1 MRDFKKI
8 IDNIHKSEENV
19 NFRQKN
25 RIKKEEIQIWISK
38 LLKMVDE
45 AMQSIY
51 ENLKENPLDNQGI
64 ENISYNM
71 IEGIEDIF
79 RKYLERVSEA
89 MSLGGFSHMYNSYK
103 QLYYN
108 PEELIEIYEKIK
120 NEKVSRKFRMTKNVK
135 ANKETVV
142 REVLSNYREISNGI
156 PEEEKRIIIGYKNS
170 NQFRKLLKEEFA
182 QEDINDIRNIGKF
195 VGYEKGNFIEF
206 FKEQKSNIEKN
217 TREAYI
223 QSIIVLINILDQL
236 KLLAKYQREYKQE
249 LNKMDLGELAYEING
264 QGKELGMKEL
274 FSEENLK
281 KLPIKTLMAQSA
293 FWSNRLTKEIERM
306 NNAKFICKDL
316 DLINKIVKFRIE
328 KTNGKEELISED
340 VIEKELEKIAFLN
353 IVIEKIINQVE
364 EDIKNTGIDGE
375 VDIESYIR
383 KISADYQEE
392 YLKYFNKKLPMCNNI
407 IGNDIEQFIVAK
419 NMINNLYKGK
429 SAINFALLEEAL
441 LNEKILNWGYIE
453 EEKDE
458 KFVLLGFDIEKLS
471 GPLFLHIP
479 LKEIEEFLERN
490 RLESKIPIYQGENDF
505 KINGKTIT
513 RKLLMPIDNGK
524 IKKLEEF
531 KINQTEE
538 RDKFNFIEH
547 CKYIVSGDTQKY
559 PKHLKKIKYIGKGKK
574 QKQKL
579 VIEKE
584 YINLE
589 TKEKYKKDKDG
600 NFEKIEEYTRNCNR

>member
-264 QGKELGMKEL
+264 QGKELGIKEL

-600 NFEKIEEYTRNCNR
+600 NFEKIEEYTR

>member
-392 YLKYFNKKLPMCNNI
+392 YLKHFNKKLPMCNNI

-600 NFEKIEEYTRNCNR
+600 NFEKIEEYTR

>member
-8 IDNIHKSEENV
+8 IDNIHKNEENV

-392 YLKYFNKKLPMCNNI
+392 YLKHFNKKLPMCNNI

-600 NFEKIEEYTRNCNR
+600 NFEKIEEYTR

>member
-8 IDNIHKSEENV
+8 VDNIHKSEENV

-392 YLKYFNKKLPMCNNI
+392 YLKHFNKKLPMCNNI

-600 NFEKIEEYTRNCNR
+600 NFEKIEEYTR

>member
-135 ANKETVV
+135 VNKETIV
-142 REVLSNYREISNGI
+142 REVLNNYREISNGI

-170 NQFRKLLKEEFA
+170 YQFRKLLKEEFA

-195 VGYEKGNFIEF
+195 VGDEKANFIEF
-206 FKEQKSNIEKN
+206 FKEQKSNIEKS

-223 QSIIVLINILDQL
+223 QSIIVLVNILDQL

-249 LNKMDLGELAYEING
+249 LSKMDLGELAYEING

-274 FSEENLK
+274 FSEGNLN

-306 NNAKFICKDL
+306 NNAKFMCKDL

-328 KTNGKEELISED
+328 KTDGKEELISED

-600 NFEKIEEYTRNCNR
+600 NFEKIEEYTR

>member
-170 NQFRKLLKEEFA
+170 NQFRKLLKEAFA

-600 NFEKIEEYTRNCNR
+600 NFEKIEEYTR

>member
-8 IDNIHKSEENV
+8 IDIIHKSEENV

-182 QEDINDIRNIGKF
+182 QEDINDIRNIRNF

-600 NFEKIEEYTRNCNR
+600 NFEKIEEYTR

>member
-156 PEEEKRIIIGYKNS
+156 PEEGKRIIIGYKNS

-195 VGYEKGNFIEF
+195 VGYEKGNF
-206 FKEQKSNIEKN
+206 
-217 TREAYI
+217 R
-223 QSIIVLINILDQL
+223 
-236 KLLAKYQREYKQE
+236 
-249 LNKMDLGELAYEING
+249 
-264 QGKELGMKEL
+264 
-274 FSEENLK
+274 
-281 KLPIKTLMAQSA
+281 
-293 FWSNRLTKEIERM
+293 
-306 NNAKFICKDL
+306 KD
-316 DLINKIVKFRIE
+316 KR
-328 KTNGKEELISED
+328 
-340 VIEKELEKIAFLN
+340 
-353 IVIEKIINQVE
+353 
-364 EDIKNTGIDGE
+364 
-375 VDIESYIR
+375 R
-383 KISADYQEE
+383 
-392 YLKYFNKKLPMCNNI
+392 
-407 IGNDIEQFIVAK
+407 
-419 NMINNLYKGK
+419 
-429 SAINFALLEEAL
+429 
-441 LNEKILNWGYIE
+441 
-453 EEKDE
+453 
-458 KFVLLGFDIEKLS
+458 FDCILS
-471 GPLFLHIP
+471 GTSGGAASQLLYYVEDG
-479 LKEIEEFLERN
+479 LCCDGRRSSRN
-490 RLESKIPIYQGENDF
+490 PG
-505 KINGKTIT
+505 
-513 RKLLMPIDNGK
+513 
-524 IKKLEEF
+524 
-531 KINQTEE
+531 
-538 RDKFNFIEH
+538 
-547 CKYIVSGDTQKY
+547 
-559 PKHLKKIKYIGKGKK
+559 
-574 QKQKL
+574 
-579 VIEKE
+579 
-584 YINLE
+584 
-589 TKEKYKKDKDG
+589 
-600 NFEKIEEYTRNCNR
+600 

>member
-1 MRDFKKI
+1 LRDFKKI

-600 NFEKIEEYTRNCNR
+600 NFEKIEEYTR

>member
-135 ANKETVV
+135 VNKETIV
-142 REVLSNYREISNGI
+142 REVLNNYREISNGI

-170 NQFRKLLKEEFA
+170 YQFRKLLKEEFA

-195 VGYEKGNFIEF
+195 VGDEKANFIEF
-206 FKEQKSNIEKN
+206 FKEQKSNIEKS

-223 QSIIVLINILDQL
+223 QSIIVLVNILDQL

-249 LNKMDLGELAYEING
+249 LSKMDLGELAYEING

-274 FSEENLK
+274 FSEGNLN

-306 NNAKFICKDL
+306 NNAKFMCKDL

-328 KTNGKEELISED
+328 KTDGKEELISED
-340 VIEKELEKIAFLN
+340 VIEKELEKIGFLN

-600 NFEKIEEYTRNCNR
+600 NFEKIEEYTR

>member
-316 DLINKIVKFRIE
+316 DLINKIVRFRIE

-392 YLKYFNKKLPMCNNI
+392 YLKHFNKKLPMCNNI

-600 NFEKIEEYTRNCNR
+600 NFEKIEEYTR

>member
-328 KTNGKEELISED
+328 KMDGKEELISED

-600 NFEKIEEYTRNCNR
+600 NFEKIEEYTR

>member
-182 QEDINDIRNIGKF
+182 QEHINDIRNIGKF

-392 YLKYFNKKLPMCNNI
+392 YLKHFNKKLPMCNNI

-600 NFEKIEEYTRNCNR
+600 NFEKIEEYTR

>member
-392 YLKYFNKKLPMCNNI
+392 YLKHFNKKLPMCNNI

-471 GPLFLHIP
+471 GPLFLHMP

-600 NFEKIEEYTRNCNR
+600 NFEKIEEYTR

>member
-135 ANKETVV
+135 VNKETIV
-142 REVLSNYREISNGI
+142 REVLNNYREISNGI

-600 NFEKIEEYTRNCNR
+600 NFEKIEEYTR

>member
-249 LNKMDLGELAYEING
+249 LNKIDLGELAYEING

-328 KTNGKEELISED
+328 KMDGKEELISED

-600 NFEKIEEYTRNCNR
+600 NFEKIEEYTR

>member
-600 NFEKIEEYTRNCNR
+600 NFEKIEEYTR

>member
-223 QSIIVLINILDQL
+223 QSIIILINILDQL

-392 YLKYFNKKLPMCNNI
+392 YLKHFNKKLPMCNNI

-600 NFEKIEEYTRNCNR
+600 NFEKIEEYTR

>member
-559 PKHLKKIKYIGKGKK
+559 PKHLKKIKYIGK
-574 QKQKL
+574 
-579 VIEKE
+579 
-584 YINLE
+584 
-589 TKEKYKKDKDG
+589 
-600 NFEKIEEYTRNCNR
+600 

>member
-120 NEKVSRKFRMTKNVK
+120 NEKVSRKFKMTKNVK

-392 YLKYFNKKLPMCNNI
+392 YLKHFNKKLPMCNNI

-513 RKLLMPIDNGK
+513 RKLLMPTDNGK

-600 NFEKIEEYTRNCNR
+600 NFEKIEEYTR

>member
-316 DLINKIVKFRIE
+316 DLINKIVRFRIE

-600 NFEKIEEYTRNCNR
+600 NFEKIEEYTR

>member
-328 KTNGKEELISED
+328 KTHGKEELISED

-392 YLKYFNKKLPMCNNI
+392 YLKHFNKKLPMCNNI

-559 PKHLKKIKYIGKGKK
+559 PRHLKKIKYIGKGKK

-600 NFEKIEEYTRNCNR
+600 NFEKIEEYTR

>member
-505 KINGKTIT
+505 KINGKKITI
-513 RKLLMPIDNGK
+513 KLLMPIDNGK

-600 NFEKIEEYTRNCNR
+600 NFEKIEEYTR

>member
-419 NMINNLYKGK
+419 NMINN
-429 SAINFALLEEAL
+429 
-441 LNEKILNWGYIE
+441 
-453 EEKDE
+453 
-458 KFVLLGFDIEKLS
+458 
-471 GPLFLHIP
+471 
-479 LKEIEEFLERN
+479 
-490 RLESKIPIYQGENDF
+490 
-505 KINGKTIT
+505 
-513 RKLLMPIDNGK
+513 
-524 IKKLEEF
+524 
-531 KINQTEE
+531 
-538 RDKFNFIEH
+538 
-547 CKYIVSGDTQKY
+547 
-559 PKHLKKIKYIGKGKK
+559 
-574 QKQKL
+574 
-579 VIEKE
+579 
-584 YINLE
+584 
-589 TKEKYKKDKDG
+589 
-600 NFEKIEEYTRNCNR
+600 

>member
-108 PEELIEIYEKIK
+108 QEELIEIYEKIK

-392 YLKYFNKKLPMCNNI
+392 YLKHFNKKLPMCNNI

-600 NFEKIEEYTRNCNR
+600 NFEKIEEYTR

>member
-1 MRDFKKI
+1 
-8 IDNIHKSEENV
+8 
-19 NFRQKN
+19 
-25 RIKKEEIQIWISK
+25 
-38 LLKMVDE
+38 
-45 AMQSIY
+45 
-51 ENLKENPLDNQGI
+51 
-64 ENISYNM
+64 
-71 IEGIEDIF
+71 
-79 RKYLERVSEA
+79 
-89 MSLGGFSHMYNSYK
+89 
-103 QLYYN
+103 
-108 PEELIEIYEKIK
+108 
-120 NEKVSRKFRMTKNVK
+120 
-135 ANKETVV
+135 
-142 REVLSNYREISNGI
+142 
-156 PEEEKRIIIGYKNS
+156 
-170 NQFRKLLKEEFA
+170 
-182 QEDINDIRNIGKF
+182 
-195 VGYEKGNFIEF
+195 
-206 FKEQKSNIEKN
+206 
-217 TREAYI
+217 
-223 QSIIVLINILDQL
+223 
-236 KLLAKYQREYKQE
+236 
-249 LNKMDLGELAYEING
+249 MDLGELAYEING

-392 YLKYFNKKLPMCNNI
+392 YLKHFNKKLPMCNNI

-600 NFEKIEEYTRNCNR
+600 NFEKIEEYTR

>member
-328 KTNGKEELISED
+328 KTDGKEELISED

-600 NFEKIEEYTRNCNR
+600 NFEKIEEYTR

>member
-182 QEDINDIRNIGKF
+182 QEDINGIRNIGKF

-328 KTNGKEELISED
+328 KANGKEELISED

-392 YLKYFNKKLPMCNNI
+392 YLKHFNKKLPMCNNI

-574 QKQKL
+574 RKQKL

-600 NFEKIEEYTRNCNR
+600 NFEKIEEYTR

>member
-600 NFEKIEEYTRNCNR
+600 NFEKIEEHTR

>member
-249 LNKMDLGELAYEING
+249 LNKMELGELAYEING

-600 NFEKIEEYTRNCNR
+600 NFEKIEEYTR

>member
-135 ANKETVV
+135 VNKETIV
-142 REVLSNYREISNGI
+142 REVLNNYREISNGI

-170 NQFRKLLKEEFA
+170 YQFRKLLKEEFA

-195 VGYEKGNFIEF
+195 VGDEKANFIEF
-206 FKEQKSNIEKN
+206 FKEQKSNIEKS

-223 QSIIVLINILDQL
+223 QSIIVLVNILDQL

-249 LNKMDLGELAYEING
+249 LSKMDLGELAYEING

-274 FSEENLK
+274 FSEGNLN

-306 NNAKFICKDL
+306 NNAKFMCKDL

-328 KTNGKEELISED
+328 KTDGKEELISED
-340 VIEKELEKIAFLN
+340 VIEKELEKIGFLN

-538 RDKFNFIEH
+538 REKFNFIEH

-600 NFEKIEEYTRNCNR
+600 NFEKIEEYTR

>member
-1 MRDFKKI
+1 MRDFKEI
-8 IDNIHKSEENV
+8 IDSIHKSEENI

-25 RIKKEEIQIWISK
+25 RIKKEETQNWISK
-38 LLKMVDE
+38 LLKIVDE

-51 ENLKENPLDNQGI
+51 ENLKENPLDNQEI

-79 RKYLERVSEA
+79 RKYLEKVSEA
-89 MSLGGFSHMYNSYK
+89 MSLGGFSHMYNSYR
-103 QLYYN
+103 QLYYK
-108 PEELIEIYEKIK
+108 PEELIEIYQKIK
-120 NEKVSRKFRMTKNVK
+120 NEKVSRKFRMTKNVRT
-135 ANKETVV
+135 NKETIV
-142 REVLSNYREISNGI
+142 REILNNYREISNDI
-156 PEEEKRIIIGYKNS
+156 PEEDKKIIIGYKNS
-170 NQFRKLLKEEFA
+170 SQFRKFLKEEFA
-182 QEDINDIRNIGKF
+182 QEDIKDIRNIGKF
-195 VGYEKGNFIEF
+195 VGDEKENFIEF
-206 FKEQKSNIEKN
+206 YKEQKSNIEKN

-223 QSIIVLINILDQL
+223 KSIIVLVNILDQL
-236 KLLAKYQREYKQE
+236 KLLAKYQRDYKQD

-274 FSEENLK
+274 FAEENLN
-281 KLPIKTLMAQSA
+281 KLPIKTLMGQSA

-316 DLINKIVKFRIE
+316 DLINKIVRFRIE
-328 KTNGKEELISED
+328 KTDGKEELISEEI
-340 VIEKELEKIAFLN
+340 IEKELEKIAFLN

-364 EDIKNTGIDGE
+364 EDIKNAGIDGE
-375 VDIESYIR
+375 IDIESYIR
-383 KISADYQEE
+383 KVAADYQED
-392 YLKYFNKKLPMCNNI
+392 YLEYFNKKLPMCNNI

-441 LNEKILNWGYIE
+441 LNGKILNWGYIE
-453 EEKDE
+453 EAKDE
-458 KFVLLGFDIEKLS
+458 KFLLLGFDIEKLS

-490 RLESKIPIYQGENDF
+490 KLENKIPIYQGEEDF

-513 RKLLMPIDNGK
+513 RKLLMPMDNSK

-531 KINQTEE
+531 KMNQPEE
-538 RDKFNFIEH
+538 IDKVHFIEH
-547 CKYIVSGDTQKY
+547 CKYIASGDTQKY

-579 VIEKE
+579 VIQKE
-584 YINLE
+584 YIDLD
-589 TKEKYKKDKDG
+589 TKEKYQKDKDG
-600 NFEKIEEYTRNCNR
+600 NFEKIETYTR

>member
-328 KTNGKEELISED
+328 KTDGKEELISED

-392 YLKYFNKKLPMCNNI
+392 YLKHFNKKLPMCNNI

-600 NFEKIEEYTRNCNR
+600 NFEKIEEYTR

>member
-1 MRDFKKI
+1 
-8 IDNIHKSEENV
+8 
-19 NFRQKN
+19 
-25 RIKKEEIQIWISK
+25 
-38 LLKMVDE
+38 
-45 AMQSIY
+45 
-51 ENLKENPLDNQGI
+51 
-64 ENISYNM
+64 M

-392 YLKYFNKKLPMCNNI
+392 YLKHFNKKLPMCNNI

-600 NFEKIEEYTRNCNR
+600 NFEKIEEYTR